1 VNCSHFQRI
10 MEDYH
15 YGELEERQSAEAA
28 AHLGECARCR
38 SDLALLEAESR
49 LYEAYAAKAESTLD
63 LDPGMWQRIS
73 AGASSQQARFGE
85 SQPAGSSVRRIRF
98 PLADFPLI
106 RQAVAAVLL
115 VAVSVTATWFMVERH
130 HRADETS
137 APTQAYTPE
146 ASSGGES
153 LESALQSIQ
162 RAEKE
167 YIKAIQEL
175 NGIVAKQ
182 ESTLDPRRVVEVQAN
197 LRVIDE
203 RIAIARKAYY
213 AHPTDAELA
222 VYMLAAYSRK
232 VEFLQDLTS

>member
-1 VNCSHFQRI
+1 VNCSRFQRI
-10 MEDYH
+10 IEDYH
-15 YGELEERQSAEAA
+15 YGELEEQQSAEAA
-28 AHLGECARCR
+28 VHLGECAKCR

-49 LYEAYAAKAESTLD
+49 LYEAYAAKAESGLE
-63 LDPGMWQRIS
+63 LDPGMWQRVA
-73 AGASSQQARFGE
+73 AGAASQPARFGK
-85 SQPAGSSVRRIRF
+85 SQPAGSRMRGMRL
-98 PLADFPLI
+98 PLAAFPWI

-130 HRADETS
+130 HRANETS
-137 APTQAYTPE
+137 TSMRAYTPVG
-146 ASSGGES
+146 SSGGES

-182 ESTLDPRRVVEVQAN
+182 ESTLDPRMVAEMQAN
-197 LRVIDE
+197 LRAIDE
-203 RIAIARKAYY
+203 RIAMARKAYY

>member
-10 MEDYH
+10 IEDYH

-28 AHLGECARCR
+28 VHLGECAKCR

-49 LYEAYAAKAESTLD
+49 LYEAYAAKAESTLE
-63 LDPGMWQRIS
+63 LDPGMWQRVS
-73 AGASSQQARFGE
+73 EGAALHPVHFGE
-85 SQPAGSSVRRIRF
+85 SHPAASSGHRLRL
-98 PLADFPLI
+98 PLAAFPWI

-115 VAVSVTATWFMVERH
+115 VAVSVTATLFMVERS
-130 HRADETS
+130 HRANETS
-137 APTQAYTPE
+137 APRQAYAPE

-162 RAEKE
+162 RAEQE

-182 ESTLDPRRVVEVQAN
+182 EATLDPRLVAELQTS
-197 LRVIDE
+197 LRAIDE
-203 RIAIARKAYY
+203 RIAVARKAYY

-222 VYMLAAYSRK
+222 VYMLAAYSHK